1 MRTDWTLL
9 ETLLSTPT
17 APFRED
23 QIQAL
28 VEDTLLEAGVPFF
41 EDPYGNIVIGAKSK
55 VEYLKALS
63 KKSTEPARLIIAHMD
78 HPGFHGLEWLS
89 PTELKIEWHGGSPV
103 KHVEGAKVWL
113 SVDGA
118 HGYADSGLLQDVVI
132 AKLGKAI
139 ETATVRF
146 DESSLYAHFAG
157 KPKSIYGGFQFRAP
171 YFEENGCYYTKAAD
185 DLVGC
190 FAILTVMRELYGKST
205 GNAKPR
211 SRKNDA
217 KLNQKV
223 GPTFGLLTRAE
234 EVGFIGAIEH
244 FELGWYQKT
253 KREVIAVSLETSR
266 TLPGADIGKG
276 PVVRLGDR
284 KTVFHPHYLQVL
296 SELAQK
302 HLPNTPAKGAEP
314 AITRHQRRIMDGGSC
329 EATAATVYGL
339 PAIGLS
345 VPLGNYHNQGFQGG
359 PDCAGE
365 DGPAPEFVH
374 KDDVVGLLKLVRA
387 LAAPKLPWSDP
398 WAAYRKN
405 FKRSLKSYRKYR

>member
-55 VEYLKALS
+55 AEYLKALS
-63 KKSTEPARLIIAHMD
+63 KKSTEPARVFIAHMD

-103 KHVEGAKVWL
+103 LHVEGAKVWL

-118 HGYADSGLLQDVVI
+118 HGYADSGVLQDVVI
-132 AKLGKAI
+132 AKHGKAI

-146 DESSLYAHFAG
+146 NESSLYAHFAG

-171 YFEENGCYYTKAAD
+171 CFEENGCYYTKAAD

-190 FAILTVMRELYGKST
+190 FAILSLMRELYKKSKT
-205 GNAKPR
+205 A
-211 SRKNDA
+211 
-217 KLNQKV
+217 
-223 GPTFGLLTRAE
+223 GPIFAVLTRAE
-234 EVGFIGAIEH
+234 EVGFVGAIEH
-244 FELGWYQKT
+244 FELGWYNKA

-284 KTVFHPHYLQVL
+284 KTVFHPDYLQVL
-296 SELAQK
+296 TELAQK
-302 HLPNTPAKGAEP
+302 HLPNTPAKGAAP
-314 AITRHQRRIMDGGSC
+314 AVTRHQRRIMDGGSC

-359 PDCAGE
+359 PDCAGT

-387 LAAPKLPWSDP
+387 LSTPKLPWSDP

-405 FKRSLKSYRKYR
+405 FKKSLKTYRKYR